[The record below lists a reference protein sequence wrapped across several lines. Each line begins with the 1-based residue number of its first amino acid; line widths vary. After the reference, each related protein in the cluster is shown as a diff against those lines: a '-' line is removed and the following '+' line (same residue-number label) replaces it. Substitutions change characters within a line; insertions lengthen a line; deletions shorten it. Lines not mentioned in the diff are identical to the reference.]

1 MKLMSVACAA
11 PELAAIP
18 SAAAMAA
25 FATCLGMFDTSHAL
39 YLRFVPSFRRSS

>member
-11 PELAAIP
+11 PVLAAIP

-25 FATCLGMFDTSHAL
+25 FATCLGIPMLCTSN
-39 YLRFVPSFRRSS
+39 VCEFRR